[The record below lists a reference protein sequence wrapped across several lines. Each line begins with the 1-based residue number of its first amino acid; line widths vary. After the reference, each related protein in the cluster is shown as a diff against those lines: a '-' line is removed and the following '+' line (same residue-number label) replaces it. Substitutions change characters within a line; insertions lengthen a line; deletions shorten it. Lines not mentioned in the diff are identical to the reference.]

1 MNESDRFTAATLSV
15 VCLFAAVLLA
25 WSITARD
32 EEQTLI
38 HQRDVAPE
46 LQRCEVKP

>member
-1 MNESDRFTAATLSV
+1 MNDPDRFTAATLSV
-15 VCLFAAVLLA
+15 VCLFVAVLLA
-25 WSITARD
+25 WAISLRD

-46 LQRCEVKP
+46 LQRCQVKP